1 MKKSIQY
8 ILFTIFLTFLSLN
21 YVEAKTCVYS
31 STSSNIKFKCT
42 SDGSGV
48 SCSSDSLEI
57 EDVSKLKAETVDS
70 CSPIVVLMEYSLIYN
85 KFPSYLY
92 STMPS
97 TSEKPII
104 MNGELKTEIFT
115 GVTEEQQQ
123 VVETDK
129 NKLNKFNGTSCIY
142 TGMGLRYVCTIKN
155 GEPECVLGA
164 DEGVTPTGH
173 MHWLASELVSS
184 LTSSDFINGE
194 NFVCPYTEINGYK
207 TLSVCGEKIEENYYT
222 ADYYIKSIGKNC
234 TGYGNMFNLAYSPY
248 SKDFEGN
255 EGYNEE
261 TKENLI
267 VSPGFESNVK
277 IDFDTSK
284 GCESYLGNPK
294 DSVNKPPAYYLQF
307 TFNLMK
313 YAAIIILLVLTI
325 IEYAK
330 AVASSNQDAI
340 KKATINTVKR
350 LIIAVIIFVL
360 PMLIEFLLKLLGI
373 YSSST
378 CGIS

>member
-1 MKKSIQY
+1 MKKSIRY

-21 YVEAKTCVYS
+21 YVEAKTCVYN
-31 STSSNIKFKCT
+31 STSSNISIRC
-42 SDGSGV
+42 SSNGSNV
-48 SCSSDSLEI
+48 SCSSESLEI
-57 EDVSKLKAETVDS
+57 EDVSKLKTETIDS
-70 CSPIVVLMEYSLIYN
+70 CSPIVVFMEYSMLYV

-92 STMPS
+92 STMPT
-97 TSEKPII
+97 TSEQPII
-104 MNGELKTEIFT
+104 MNGELKKEIFT
-115 GVTEEQQQ
+115 GVSEEEHQE
-123 VVETDK
+123 VETDK
-129 NKLNKFNGTSCIY
+129 NKLTKFNGTSCIY
-142 TGMGLRYVCTIKN
+142 TGMGIRYVCTIKN

-173 MHWLASELVSS
+173 MHWDQSTLVSS
-184 LTSSDFINGE
+184 LTSSDFLDGE
-194 NFVCPYTEINGYK
+194 NFVCPYTESDGYK
-207 TLSVCGEKIEENYYT
+207 ILSVCGEKIEENYYT
-222 ADYYIKSIGKNC
+222 ADYHIKSIGKNC
-234 TGYGNMFNLAYSPY
+234 TGNMFNLVYSPY

-284 GCESYLGNPK
+284 GCESYLGNPHP
-294 DSVNKPPAYYLQF
+294 KPGEPKAPAYYLQF